1 MRQLWYA
8 NETTLMP
15 SAVGG
20 TLLTVVAAI
29 RRASR
34 RSVVAALAS
43 YLLVKRPCIQV
54 STFVCL
60 VYHTNW

>member
-1 MRQLWYA
+1 MRQPWYA

-29 RRASR
+29 RRGSC

-43 YLLVKRPCIQV
+43 YLFVKRPCIQV

-60 VYHTNW
+60 VHRTNW